1 MWLAS
6 ELAAFAQVVELGSFT
21 ASARALGVPKVAVSR
36 AVQSLEKRVGT
47 KLLTRTT
54 RRVSLTDAGRAL
66 LPHAQRIAA
75 EAAAARRAMTP
86 LTESRRTLRVLA
98 DPAYGR
104 LLLAPLLPR
113 FMERYPDIP
122 LEVEM
127 ALALPEEPGR
137 PVGSAVPERTAA
149 APGAGG
155 HGARPAAWSF
165 CVPRRPT
172 CGRTRRCG
180 NPRTS
185 PGTRCWYP
193 GNWSPSCGSIA
204 ARPRRRWRLTPRLI
218 VTDPAVVHA
227 AAAAGAGIGVLPEF
241 LCRQG
246 LAMNKLER
254 VLPEWH
260 VADLLE
266 LHAVSDLRRARSP
279 GVKAL
284 IEFFVA
290 NMVPVLGRRITAAPF
305 EEFSR
310 DVRPQSALRA
320 RITAAYRQRNPSA

>member
-21 ASARALGVPKVAVSR
+21 ASARALGVPKVAISR

-54 RRVSLTDAGRAL
+54 RRVALTDAGRAL
-66 LPHAQRIAA
+66 LPHAQRIVA
-75 EAAAARRAMTP
+75 ETAAARREMTP
-86 LTESRRTLRVLA
+86 LTDDRRTLRVLA

-127 ALALPEEPGR
+127 AQALPDEPGEQWDVLFQNG
-137 PVGSAVPERTAA
+137 P
-149 APGAGG
+149 
-155 HGARPAAWSF
+155 
-165 CVPRRPT
+165 PRREGLVGT
-172 CGRTRRCG
+172 ALGRPPVILCATPAYLRSH
-180 NPRTS
+180 PAPKQPADLAQHAVLV
-185 PGTRCWYP
+185 PGQLVTELRLHR
-193 GNWSPSCGSIA
+193 GKTQALVS
-204 ARPRRRWRLTPRLI
+204 LTPRLI

-227 AAAAGAGIGVLPEF
+227 ATAAGAGIGVLPEF

-254 VLPEWH
+254 VLPDWQ

-266 LHAVSDLRRARSP
+266 LHAVSDLRRASTP
-279 GVKAL
+279 AVKAL

-290 NMVPVLGRRITAAPF
+290 NMVPVLGHA
-305 EEFSR
+305 
-310 DVRPQSALRA
+310 
-320 RITAAYRQRNPSA
+320 

>member
-1 MWLAS
+1 MWLPS

-21 ASARALGVPKVAVSR
+21 SSARALGVPKIAVSR

-54 RRVSLTDAGRAL
+54 RRVALTDAGQAL
-66 LPHAQRIAA
+66 LPYAQRIAA
-75 EAAAARRAMTP
+75 EAAAARRIMAP
-86 LTESRRTLRVLA
+86 LTDDRRGLRVLA

-127 ALALPEEPGR
+127 ALALPDEPGEQWDLLFRNGPSLREGLVATALGR
-137 PVGSAVPERTAA
+137 PPVILCATPAYLRAHPAPTHPADLAQHAMLVPGQRVTELRL
-149 APGAGG
+149 
-155 HGARPAAWSF
+155 HR
-165 CVPRRPT
+165 
-172 CGRTRRCG
+172 
-180 NPRTS
+180 
-185 PGTRCWYP
+185 GTTQAQ
-193 GNWSPSCGSIA
+193 IA
-204 ARPRRRWRLTPRLI
+204 LTPRLI

-227 AAAAGAGIGVLPEF
+227 ATAAGAGIGVLPEF

-254 VLPEWH
+254 VLPEWQ

-266 LHAVSDLRRARSP
+266 LHAVTDLRRARSP
-279 GVKAL
+279 AVKAL

-290 NMVPVLGRRITAAPF
+290 NMVPVLGR
-305 EEFSR
+305 S
-310 DVRPQSALRA
+310 
-320 RITAAYRQRNPSA
+320 

>member
-21 ASARALGVPKVAVSR
+21 ASARALGVPKVAISR
-36 AVQSLEKRVGT
+36 AVQSLEKRVGA

-75 EAAAARRAMTP
+75 EAAAARREMTP
-86 LTESRRTLRVLA
+86 LTEGRRTLRVLA

-127 ALALPEEPGR
+127 AQALPEEPGEQWDLLFQNGPPQREGLVGTALGR
-137 PVGSAVPERTAA
+137 PPVILCATPAYLRAHPKLAQPADLASHAVLV
-149 APGAGG
+149 PGQLVTELRLHKGKTQAQ
-155 HGARPAAWSF
+155 
-165 CVPRRPT
+165 VT
-172 CGRTRRCG
+172 
-180 NPRTS
+180 
-185 PGTRCWYP
+185 
-193 GNWSPSCGSIA
+193 
-204 ARPRRRWRLTPRLI
+204 LTPRLI

-227 AAAAGAGIGVLPEF
+227 ATAAGAGIGVLPEF

-254 VLPEWH
+254 VLPEWQ

-266 LHAVSDLRRARSP
+266 LHAVSDLRRASAPNVR
-279 GVKAL
+279 AL

-290 NMVPVLGRRITAAPF
+290 NMVPVLGRA
-305 EEFSR
+305 
-310 DVRPQSALRA
+310 
-320 RITAAYRQRNPSA
+320 